1 MICGLK
7 AKIVDIKTAF
17 LHGDLDEEIYM
28 EAPEGIGAK
37 DDEARQFWKKL
48 AGVLKSIGFKGGD
61 LDPCL
66 LFKKTEKGLVLI
78 GLYVDDLL
86 IIGDDADIDEV
97 IADIEKHFKVKVEE
111 NLKDY
116 LSCEIRLMKR

>member
-1 MICGLK
+1 M
-7 AKIVDIKTAF
+7 
-17 LHGDLDEEIYM
+17 
-28 EAPEGIGAK
+28 
-37 DDEARQFWKKL
+37 
-48 AGVLKSIGFKGGD
+48 
-61 LDPCL
+61 
-66 LFKKTEKGLVLI
+66 VLI